1 MAPMRKAL
9 IAVTS
14 AHATLYP
21 DGKETGK
28 LDSRVCTVYI
38 LTLLTFS

>member
-1 MAPMRKAL
+1 MAPTRKAL

-28 LDSRVCTVYI
+28 LNSFYI
-38 LTLLTFS
+38 YLLFHY

>member
-1 MAPMRKAL
+1 MAPPKRAL

-14 AHATLYP
+14 AHAALYP

-28 LDSRVCTVYI
+28 PFHNALQQSGQ
-38 LTLLTFS
+38 LLAT